1 MLQEHPMSLVLAE
14 NKSNLQEILVE
25 QKIPIGVS
33 IKLSP
38 KVDGSELPCP
48 IEVHDGI
55 TSSSSKTNETMEAQ
69 DYSNTMKSN
78 TSSCMFEASKWQECP
93 ISLILADKKG
103 SLQEVSVEQNVP
115 CGDYV
120 SLSQKADG
128 SELTSTSEAPEGFL
142 TSSSKVYVLKEAQ
155 DGSITTEASKVNVCA
170 ASHSML
176 RLIEGV
182 QDEASCIDSDKVTC
196 ETPPSIL
203 KRLKEDKPLV
213 VHRFHKRQ
221 MSLGDTHQKVP
232 APVSRSNTSKY
243 LRMDKNIVDTTT
255 PIESVN
261 VVASKFGGN
270 MNWKTRKTQTTHA
283 SDRIVLELDKMKNKI
298 SECKHQ
304 AEAAEAAK
312 LSVLKEVER
321 TKKLI
326 DEMKHVLEREQAKE
340 VDAKDDLELFQ
351 IISQAM
357 EGVDC
362 NDSVVDVKECMN
374 TLMNRLIWTV
384 AEDDTKVLASGCIDS
399 PSRPSAAAIDCNKK
413 RRRRRSPSPA
423 NLAEGNT
430 DDCSEQRRCLK
441 LPRDRQPPSPIDPTA
456 LLQATGFGLLFFGD
470 RQCPPPKP
478 PSRPSMKPNDAEQDM
493 QERDEEA
500 LKYLKDIK
508 WYRISEP

>member
-362 NDSVVDVKECMN
+362 NDSVV
-374 TLMNRLIWTV
+374 
-384 AEDDTKVLASGCIDS
+384 
-399 PSRPSAAAIDCNKK
+399 
-413 RRRRRSPSPA
+413 
-423 NLAEGNT
+423 
-430 DDCSEQRRCLK
+430 
-441 LPRDRQPPSPIDPTA
+441 
-456 LLQATGFGLLFFGD
+456 
-470 RQCPPPKP
+470 
-478 PSRPSMKPNDAEQDM
+478 
-493 QERDEEA
+493 ERDEEA

-508 WYRISEP
+508 CDIYTRFNSAVKSIRDVLLAILLPLFSQVGQKRGRLLADLEDEQPKKKVRLGSPVAQWISVYNARRPMKQRPITYEDSHKRPPLSSQFIWVQQRLVQWRSCEWWMSGPPVQAPSRRNGYIRIDYYDV

>member
-1 MLQEHPMSLVLAE
+1 
-14 NKSNLQEILVE
+14 
-25 QKIPIGVS
+25 
-33 IKLSP
+33 
-38 KVDGSELPCP
+38 
-48 IEVHDGI
+48 
-55 TSSSSKTNETMEAQ
+55 
-69 DYSNTMKSN
+69 
-78 TSSCMFEASKWQECP
+78 
-93 ISLILADKKG
+93 
-103 SLQEVSVEQNVP
+103 
-115 CGDYV
+115 
-120 SLSQKADG
+120 
-128 SELTSTSEAPEGFL
+128 
-142 TSSSKVYVLKEAQ
+142 
-155 DGSITTEASKVNVCA
+155 
-170 ASHSML
+170 
-176 RLIEGV
+176 LIEGV

-362 NDSVVDVKECMN
+362 NDSVVEDYDS
-374 TLMNRLIWTV
+374 LLIET
-384 AEDDTKVLASGCIDS
+384 DISI
-399 PSRPSAAAIDCNKK
+399 NK
-413 RRRRRSPSPA
+413 
-423 NLAEGNT
+423 
-430 DDCSEQRRCLK
+430 
-441 LPRDRQPPSPIDPTA
+441 
-456 LLQATGFGLLFFGD
+456 
-470 RQCPPPKP
+470 
-478 PSRPSMKPNDAEQDM
+478 
-493 QERDEEA
+493 RDEEA
-500 LKYLKDIK
+500 LNAYKTYRFTAQNFTAQSITFLIHTYVFYRFHGCIPYTSDIYTRDVLLAILLPLFSQYLYPEIYNLTHCRNMFLGFILQIEGK
-508 WYRISEP
+508 